1 MRRSVKK
8 AIQEANNIKKKGFD
22 CTAEDL
28 AEIVEMSKN
37 KSGEFDAVLMVMNCF
52 NYGFTLGG
60 RAERTKQKAKAR
72 E

>member
-8 AIQEANNIKKKGFD
+8 AIQEASNMKKKGFD
-22 CTAEDL
+22 CTTEDL

-37 KSGEFDAVLMVMNCF
+37 KNGEFDAVLMVTNCF

-60 RAERTKQKAKAR
+60 RAERAKQKAKAR

>member
-8 AIQEANNIKKKGFD
+8 AIQEASNIKKKGFD
-22 CTAEDL
+22 FTAEDL
-28 AEIVEMSKN
+28 AEIVEMSKDKN
-37 KSGEFDAVLMVMNCF
+37 GEFDAVLMVTNCF

-60 RAERTKQKAKAR
+60 RAERAKQKTKAR